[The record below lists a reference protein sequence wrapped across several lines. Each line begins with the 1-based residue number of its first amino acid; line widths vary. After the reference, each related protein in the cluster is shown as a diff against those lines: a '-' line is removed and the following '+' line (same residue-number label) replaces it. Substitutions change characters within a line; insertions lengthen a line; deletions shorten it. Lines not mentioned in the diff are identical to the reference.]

1 MDLKALM
8 QKLETINTTEIVTE
22 SVETKKVITESV
34 ATIRYSAEPVFTSSI
49 ARSLAE
55 EFGYALDEEG
65 GMGNDDPNNS
75 AVADANAKRMQ
86 ADRAAK
92 DAAAGKVV
100 GSGTTPAPAAAG
112 QAASPAAAAPAAK
125 PGVFDRVSTAF
136 QKNNEKFAAKQA
148 ADAAANSPA
157 GMAAAKANL
166 TPSQLKW
173 LGGAVP
179 SPEILQ
185 RMPAAQPGEKPA
197 GAAFTPPAT
206 GLTTSDGKPVLDG
219 NKQPVATGSTT
230 AAMPAVAKPPAGAAP
245 APGDNPEAAMGAG
258 NGTAP
263 VAANKPAAPEDNPEA
278 AMGAGNGTAPVAAN
292 KPAAAGQAASPA
304 PQKVDPNQAD
314 RDDAEQGAAMRAN
327 AAGGNSTSAATGV
340 GNPGE
345 EAAAELA
352 KIKKNAGLPAAPA
365 GVQAQGDDEG
375 NTMITRPDGTT
386 MVVGPDGNAIKPG
399 SNPNLP
405 TNKAQAAAVASGAQD
420 DVTGVDKAVAAN
432 AAAPAAPT
440 QAASP
445 AAPTQAASPAAA
457 KPKVM
462 AKSDPAVLKIQQDL
476 IAKGAKIKA
485 DGVMGDATRA
495 AQKQFGGGQAASPTA
510 KPAAPAAG
518 APAPSLINR
527 FRASRNLPTSEA
539 VSVPT
544 TAQVVQAKDDQILAI
559 IRNIR
564 I

>member
-263 VAANKPAAPEDNPEA
+263 VAANKPAA
-278 AMGAGNGTAPVAAN
+278 
-292 KPAAAGQAASPA
+292 AGQAASPA

-445 AAPTQAASPAAA
+445 AAA

>member
-8 QKLETINTTEIVTE
+8 QKLETINTKQIVAE

-34 ATIRYSAEPVFTSSI
+34 AHVRYSAEPVFTSSI

-55 EFGYALDEEG
+55 EFGYELDEA
-65 GMGNDDPNNS
+65 DPNDPMNTA
-75 AVADANAKRMQ
+75 AVAANTKAMQDAIAK
-86 ADRAAK
+86 K
-92 DAAAGKVV
+92 DTASGKVV

-112 QAASPAAAAPAAK
+112 QAASPTATAPAAAAPAAK

-148 ADAAANSPA
+148 ADATANSPE

-166 TPSQLKW
+166 TKSQLDW
-173 LGGAVP
+173 LGDAVP
-179 SPEILQ
+179 SPEILK
-185 RMPAAQPGEKPA
+185 RMPAAAPGEKPA

-206 GLTTSDGKPVLDG
+206 GLVSADGKPVLDG
-219 NKQPVATGSTT
+219 SGKPVATGSTT
-230 AAMPAVAKPPAGAAP
+230 AAMPAATGSTTAAMPAATGSTTAAMPAVAPAGAKPPAGSVDPNA
-245 APGDNPEAAMGAG
+245 GELGGAG
-258 NGTAP
+258 A
-263 VAANKPAAPEDNPEA
+263 
-278 AMGAGNGTAPVAAN
+278 
-292 KPAAAGQAASPA
+292 AAAGQGGTAAA
-304 PQKVDPNQAD
+304 QKVAPDAAAQAGRIAD
-314 RDDAEQGAAMRAN
+314 RMDAEAGANTAGAAAPG
-327 AAGGNSTSAATGV
+327 AAK
-340 GNPGE
+340 PD
-345 EAAAELA
+345 ELA
-352 KIKKNAGLPAAPA
+352 NIKKNAGVPAAPT
-365 GVQAQGDDEG
+365 GVQAQGDDDG
-375 NTMITRPDGTT
+375 NTMITRPDGST

-399 SNPNLP
+399 TNPNLP
-405 TNKAQAAAVASGAQD
+405 TNKAQAAALASGQPD
-420 DVTGVDKAVAAN
+420 DVAGVDKAVAAN
-432 AAAPAAPT
+432 AAAPAAP
-440 QAASP
+440 A
-445 AAPTQAASPAAA
+445 QAASPAAA

-495 AQKQFGGGQAASPTA
+495 AQKQFGGGQAASPAA

-527 FRASRNLPTSEA
+527 FRASRGLPTSEA

-564 I
+564 V